1 MNPTLRLLAQSC
13 ATGFTLGVAVAIAA
27 VSINLG
33 RLREL
38 LWASTD
44 GWIGITAL
52 MVFCGLT
59 FASAS
64 MGIAVMSL
72 AGSDDDAP

>member
-1 MNPTLRLLAQSC
+1 MPPILRLLAQSC
-13 ATGFTLGVAVAIAA
+13 ATGFAVGVSVALLV
-27 VSINLG
+27 VSMNLG

-38 LWASTD
+38 LWSSTD
-44 GWIGITAL
+44 GWIGITVL
-52 MVFCGLT
+52 MIFCGFT

-72 AGSDDDAP
+72 AGGEDREP